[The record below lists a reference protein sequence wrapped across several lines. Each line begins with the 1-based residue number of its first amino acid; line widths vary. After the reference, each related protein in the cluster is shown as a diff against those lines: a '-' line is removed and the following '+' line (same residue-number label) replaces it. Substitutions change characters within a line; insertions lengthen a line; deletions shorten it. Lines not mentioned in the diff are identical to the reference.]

1 MSHDGNTHAL
11 ERLYESLLDKGFT
24 EEHAANLARLKF
36 DVQGEVGYDKRE
48 IEPEDDEAYE

>member
-36 DVQGEVGYDKRE
+36 DVQGEMGYDKRE
-48 IEPEDDEAYE
+48 IEAEDDEAYE